1 MIDAHR
7 LVVSGTVQGVGFRW
21 FVREHARALGLAG
34 WVRNESTGEVTIEV
48 AGPSASVA
56 QLISL
61 VRQGPP
67 GSLVREVAQQ
77 RVQGSADQ
85 LPTPFAVH
93 R

>member
-1 MIDAHR
+1 MLDAHR

-34 WVRNESTGEVTIEV
+34 WVRNEPTGEVTMEV
-48 AGPSASVA
+48 AGSADA
-56 QLISL
+56 IARLIAL
-61 VRQGPP
+61 VHEGPP
-67 GSLVREVAQQ
+67 GALVRDVVHTVVA
-77 RVQGSADQ
+77 RTDDA